1 MKRRLTFVLI
11 AWLVLLAASHLVRYA
26 RPRQPPSVDP
36 PDRTIEVPAVR
47 ADGTRGKPVRLVYRD
62 EGPEDVPVVLLLHG
76 SPGSRFDFRTVTPQ
90 LNDRYR
96 LIAPDLPGFG
106 ASSKRVPDYSIRSHA
121 TYCLDLLEHLGIDR
135 VHLVGFSMG
144 GGVGL
149 ELYRAAPERVVSLTL
164 LSAIGVQELELFG
177 NYRVNHLVHGAQLAT
192 IRFLEEGVPHFGFF
206 DNLFFGRPYARNFYD
221 TDQRPLRAILERFE
235 PPMLILHGDSDPLVA
250 PAAAREH
257 ERIVP
262 QAELVML
269 ADDHFMVFRGGVDIV
284 HLLSDFLAAA
294 EDGAAPTRGVADPE
308 RLSRAAVPFDPSDV
322 PPPKGFA
329 IALLLISIAVAT
341 LVSEDLTCIVV
352 GLLAGQGRLPFIAG
366 LSACFAGIFIGDM
379 LLFAAGRWLG
389 RPALEHAPLKWLIRR
404 DQVDQSSRWLNRR
417 GPIVIA
423 ISRFVPGLRLP
434 TYFAAGVLRTSAWRF
449 GGYFALAVAVWTP
462 LLVGISALVGERVFG
477 YYEFLQKH
485 LLAALLILGVWI
497 LIMVRL
503 ILPMFT
509 WRGRRRLVG
518 AWRRWTRWEFWPAW
532 LFYPPVVLYVLWLGL
547 RFRSPL
553 LFTAA
558 NPAIE
563 ASGFISESKHATL
576 RGLAGSADYLASHTR
591 IPAGESLERRCARV
605 DEFRNIHRLDYPLVL
620 KPDAGQRGSGVAI
633 VRCEEQV
640 RAYLRTAEFDV
651 LLQEHV
657 PGQEFGVF
665 YVRRPGE
672 ERGRIFSITEK
683 KLPFVTGDGI
693 STLER
698 LILVD
703 PRAVAIADRYLR
715 PLGARREEIP
725 RAGERVRLVE
735 LGTHCRGA
743 IFLDG
748 ARFAS
753 DALERRIDRISAGF
767 DGFFFGRY
775 DLCVGDLEAFAAGG
789 GFKIIELNGVT
800 SEASHIYDPRHSLID
815 GWRTLCRQWRLAFEI
830 GRINR
835 DDGHAPAGL
844 FEIVRLLRAYG
855 ESSRTHPV

>member
-1 MKRRLTFVLI
+1 MRRHLTFVLV

-26 RPRQPPSVDP
+26 RPAQAPLVNP
-36 PDRTIEVPAVR
+36 PDRSIEVPAIR
-47 ADGTRGKPVRLVYRD
+47 ADGTRGKPVRLVFLD
-62 EGPEDVPVVLLLHG
+62 EGPRDAPVVLLLHG
-76 SPGSRFDFRTVTPQ
+76 SPGSRRDFDALAPK
-90 LNDRYR
+90 LGDRYR

-106 ASSKRVPDYSIRSHA
+106 ASSSRVPDYSIRSHA
-121 TYCLDLLEHLGIDR
+121 AYCLDLLDRLDVDR

-149 ELYRAAPERVVSLTL
+149 EFYRLAPERVASLTL

-177 NYRVNHLVHGAQLAT
+177 NYRVNHLVHGVQLAA
-192 IRFLEEGVPHFGFF
+192 IRLIEEGVPHFGLF
-206 DNLFFGRPYARNFYD
+206 DGLFFGRPYARNFYD
-221 TDQRPLRAILERFE
+221 TDQRPLRGILENFE
-235 PPMLILHGDSDPLVA
+235 PPMLILHGDADPLVA

-269 ADDHFMVFRGGVDIV
+269 ANDHFMVFRDGGAIAPRL
-284 HLLSDFLAAA
+284 HGFLDAVEQGALPQRGEADPQRVRRAAA
-294 EDGAAPTRGVADPE
+294 
-308 RLSRAAVPFDPSDV
+308 PFDPLGV
-322 PPPKGFA
+322 PPAHGFA
-329 IALLLISIAVAT
+329 LVLLLVSIAMAT

-352 GLLAGQGRLPFIAG
+352 GLLAGQGRLPFVAG
-366 LSACFAGIFIGDM
+366 VGACFVGIFIGDM

-389 RPALEHAPLKWLIRR
+389 RPALEHAPLKWLIRP

-423 ISRFVPGLRLP
+423 ISRFIPGLRLP

-449 GGYFALAVAVWTP
+449 AGYFALAVAIWTP
-462 LLVGISALVGERVFG
+462 LLVGISALVGERALG
-477 YYEFLQKH
+477 YFEFLQEH
-485 LLAALLILGVWI
+485 LLTALLLLGGWI

-503 ILPMFT
+503 IVPAFT

-518 AWRRWTRWEFWPAW
+518 AWRRWTRWEFWPPW

-547 RFRSPL
+547 RFKSPL

-563 ASGFISESKHATL
+563 ASGFISESKHAIL
-576 RGLAGSADYLASHTR
+576 NGLAGSADYVARHAA
-591 IPAGESLERRCARV
+591 IPATESLEQRLARV
-605 DEFRNIHRLDYPLVL
+605 AEFRQTHGLDYPLVF

-633 VRCEEQV
+633 VRSEEQARV
-640 RAYLRTAEFDV
+640 YLDTSTFDV
-651 LLQEHV
+651 LLQEYA
-657 PGQEFGVF
+657 PGEEFGVF
-665 YVRRPGE
+665 YVRRPDE

-683 KLPFVTGDGI
+683 KLPSVTGDGV

-698 LILVD
+698 LILHD

-715 PLGARREEIP
+715 LLGARRDEIP
-725 RAGERVRLVE
+725 RAGEQVRLVD

-748 ARFAS
+748 ARFATA
-753 DALERRIDRISAGF
+753 ALERRIDRISAGF
-767 DGFFFGRY
+767 EGFFFGRY
-775 DLCVGDLEAFAAGG
+775 DLCVGDPEAFAAGG
-789 GFKIIELNGVT
+789 GFKIVELNGVT
-800 SEASHIYDPRHSLID
+800 SEATHIYDPRHSLID
-815 GWRTLCRQWRLAFEI
+815 GWRTLFRQWRLAFEI
-830 GRINR
+830 GRANR
-835 DDGHAPAGL
+835 DAGHAPTGL
-844 FEIVRLLRAYG
+844 FEIVRLLRAYRD
-855 ESSRTHPV
+855 SSRTHPD